1 MFLSLGCCLLGLEH
15 QDKYFSVLYIGANLK
30 KKEVKFST
38 EQIFICIPAFARGS
52 RRIDRL
58 TGGWG
63 KLPTWLWISQI
74 TLWDGVSLSMLWWVI
89 DKMVWA
95 FWLCSIEI
103 DYGGLIR
110 DVELMSVLCGGN
122 VSLGLWCVGIGCDMV
137 ANAEWLRSSKFS
149 RRWSKGSEE
158 RTRRFRTDQPRS

>member
-15 QDKYFSVLYIGANLK
+15 QDKYFSVLYIGAIFFFK
-30 KKEVKFST
+30 RSEVFNGTKFYLYSC
-38 EQIFICIPAFARGS
+38 ICKRLQKNRQTNRG
-52 RRIDRL
+52 L
-58 TGGWG
+58 GETAHMT
-63 KLPTWLWISQI
+63 LNFTNN
-74 TLWDGVSLSMLWWVI
+74 LWDGVSLSMLWWVI